1 MYTNES
7 AILLC
12 RTDHLS
18 TQDFNLLEK
27 QNDEVYQVNVII
39 DQPGSSCTP
48 TWPVMGKYEDTSVA
62 RVVGSTGDAADVIR
76 TADKARCGKLG
87 WTVVGFEAV
96 LCRVLHNAEPVEILK
111 IIVLLI
117 LLRTV
122 KSDLTQSEE
131 LELVVGDVFRAPIH
145 PLLFCVMVGDG
156 VQILGMAVVTIVFG
170 GASLLGCGKRSKVEI
185 TLAGLQS
192 PGVLSLVFSLFQ
204 LLLLVVSL
212 VPRYLT
218 SSILFGQIKSLVRS
232 TTKSPTL
239 VAANWRR
246 DFILGAEV
254 SLVLTDMRLCG

>member
-62 RVVGSTGDAADVIR
+62 RVVGSTGDAANVIR
-76 TADKARCGKLG
+76 TTDKARCGKPG

-111 IIVLLI
+111 MYDKYPAKIQCDPTI
-117 LLRTV
+117 
-122 KSDLTQSEE
+122 
-131 LELVVGDVFRAPIH
+131 
-145 PLLFCVMVGDG
+145 
-156 VQILGMAVVTIVFG
+156 ILGMAVVTIVFG
-170 GASLLGCGKRSKVEI
+170 VLGFMIPASCG
-185 TLAGLQS
+185 
-192 PGVLSLVFSLFQ
+192 
-204 LLLLVVSL
+204 
-212 VPRYLT
+212 
-218 SSILFGQIKSLVRS
+218 
-232 TTKSPTL
+232 TL
-239 VAANWRR
+239 V
-246 DFILGAEV
+246 
-254 SLVLTDMRLCG
+254 T